1 MLKLFPMGGSG
12 LRCQGVCKAAGVA
25 HQPLMIPSICF
36 TYEKLKDK
44 CKPRLNLLPAHSQL
58 QLANGISC

>member
-1 MLKLFPMGGSG
+1 MLKLFSMDGSG

-36 TYEKLKDK
+36 TLEKLKDK
-44 CKPRLNLLPAHSQL
+44 CKQTKSA
-58 QLANGISC
+58 SCPLSIAVS